1 MSSRAGLRDLALDL
15 LRRLEKRMEE
25 GFVAVR

>member
-1 MSSRAGLRDLALDL
+1 MASRADLRDLALDL
-15 LRRLEKRMEE
+15 LRQLEKRMEE